1 MKQFWE
7 SMNKID
13 RCDFMQS
20 LYFDK
25 ELGKLEY
32 IALPTHIR
40 IGLVLVWNK
49 KYKDCKHELNL

>member
-7 SMNKID
+7 SMNKVD

-32 IALPTHIR
+32 IALPTHVR
-40 IGLVLVWNK
+40 IGLVFVWNK
-49 KYKDCKHELNL
+49 KYKHELNL